1 MCAYA
6 CMSEYARACA
16 RACVCVCA
24 CVRACVFAVHYCL
37 EDTVECV
44 EDRDGVVIIDQ
55 YLCDKTLC
63 VTFCSER
70 KS

>member
-1 MCAYA
+1 MCA
-6 CMSEYARACA
+6 R
-16 RACVCVCA
+16 VHA
-24 CVRACVFAVHYCL
+24 CVRAHVCLLCIIARLCL
-37 EDTVECV
+37 EDTGECV
-44 EDRDGVVIIDQ
+44 EDRDGVVIIDR

>member
-1 MCAYA
+1 MN
-6 CMSEYARACA
+6 MR
-16 RACVCVCA
+16 VCVCA
-24 CVRACVFAVHYCL
+24 CLLCIIARLCL

-63 VTFCSER
+63 VTFVQRENLD
-70 KS
+70 KQQQHVHTEVLH